1 MNWRPIESG
10 RSSSSDI
17 VSARTFFVLPMG
29 EMFGEDECFPLED
42 FGMSSGGDRR

>member
-1 MNWRPIESG
+1 MNWRPMASG

-29 EMFGEDECFPLED
+29 EMFGEDVRMGVFLWSVV
-42 FGMSSGGDRR
+42 G